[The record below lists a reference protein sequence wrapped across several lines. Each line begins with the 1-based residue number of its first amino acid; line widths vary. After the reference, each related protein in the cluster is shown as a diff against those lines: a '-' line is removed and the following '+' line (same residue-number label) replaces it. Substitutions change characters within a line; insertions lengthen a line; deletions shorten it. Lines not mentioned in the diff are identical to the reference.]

1 MKLVK
6 ISEPDNRNK
15 ENVKGINYCG
25 SLEGMRTELAEGHCI
40 QKPEVG
46 KSFSFQASPINE
58 GYTTR
63 CITTSH
69 VTDVNTLDDGTIEF
83 QTESGSRYQLRVD

>member
-6 ISEPDNRNK
+6 ISEPNNRNK
-15 ENVKGINYCG
+15 ENVKGLNYCG
-25 SLEGMRTELAEGHCI
+25 SLEGMRTELAEGHFI

-46 KSFSFQASPINE
+46 QSFLFQAAPLNE

-63 CITTSH
+63 CITTSI
-69 VTDVNTLDDGTIEF
+69 VTGVSTLDDGTI
-83 QTESGSRYQLRVD
+83 